1 MKWTDEA
8 EAAVKKVPFFVRKKV
23 KARVEEEARE
33 RGLDTI
39 TLREVNRTRAR
50 FLNKME
56 EEVTGYQVEACFGD
70 GGCPRKANGSRG
82 LQQRVGQLL
91 AEEDILGFLKSQVDG
106 KLKFHHEFRVAFA
119 DCPNACSQPQ
129 IRDICII
136 GAVIPETTEALCS
149 ECGAC
154 ADACAEEAISFK
166 GGLPSIEWEKCLVC
180 GRCIRA
186 CETGTL
192 SGEKKGYRVLLGGR
206 LGRHPRLAMELPG
219 IYDEDAVFDIVSHC
233 VSTYKARSKK
243 GERFSHLFN
252 EEDYKEVAALFL
264 PRSIVD
270 ENSKKGR
277 VQNV

>member
-8 EAAVKKVPFFVRKKV
+8 EQAVKKVPFFVRKKV
-23 KARVEEEARE
+23 KTRVEEEARE

-56 EEVTGYQVEACFGD
+56 KEVEGFQVEACFGD
-70 GGCPRKANGSRG
+70 GGCPRKANNSGSLQKRVKELLQGENILG
-82 LQQRVGQLL
+82 LLKERVG
-91 AEEDILGFLKSQVDG
+91 E

-136 GAVIPETTEALCS
+136 GAVIPGISSSPCTEC
-149 ECGAC
+149 E
-154 ADACAEEAISFK
+154 ACAEACAEDAITFE
-166 GGLPSIEWEKCLVC
+166 GGLPVIDWERCLVC

-186 CETGTL
+186 CDTGTL
-192 SGEKKGYRVLLGGR
+192 AGEKKGYRVLLGGR

-219 IYDEDAVFDIVSHC
+219 IFDEEAVFDIVRYC
-233 VSTYKARSKK
+233 VETWKERSTK
-243 GERFSHLFN
+243 GERFSHLFT
-252 EEDYKEVAALFL
+252 EEDFKAVAETFF
-264 PRSIVD
+264 PRSIAH
-270 ENSKKGR
+270 ES
-277 VQNV
+277 